1 MDNVKDLNPSS
12 RPTQTVSLNE
22 LRGSSTNNSVSINA
36 VNGLSGVS
44 EEATTSRPTIKVN
57 PNGRTRLPRRTITQA
72 TDVNRINPN
81 DFIKPTQQ
89 EESKTMINTI
99 QDNAVSMLDAAVKRK
114 RQEFHDFVES
124 ATAADE
130 ANRER
135 IKDGLDEINGEINY
149 LPSDLPQSVTKD
161 PHAGQTEEQPVHI
174 TKSVDGRLDDED
186 DYMDD
191 VESDLNSELY
201 GEMSSHEDF
210 DDSHNTHTTINSN
223 PFGFDNDYDED
234 VEEEEGSYDVDEMDQ
249 DNSVDV
255 DYEYENPAEA
265 TMDDFDTAD
274 PEEEIPFDPIP
285 ETESVEESVPEKEEK
300 PVEVQEDEDTIT
312 DRLTSGAISVSSKID
327 FTDSTNIEN
336 TTSNDFN
343 LDEEDFDDVTYSGE
357 NDEQLSDDE
366 IRNIIQE
373 SEKHLKSEILEK
385 VINTSK
391 KLDTTSFR
399 ISNKVVSINNAVNA
413 VGAKTKEERYG
424 YWPMMFANRPFKAS
438 PLKGPEI
445 ALLAEAD
452 DSNSE
457 NGVGITNQQIRIM
470 YDHDANEYKPK
481 TIEGWAKTI
490 PFFDIESI
498 FGALYVASLKGANY
512 VPSICPKTSCQYS
525 WLNDAGDIKKL
536 VKFTNDN
543 QKKKF
548 EEILKTPITKENT
561 ESYES
566 VVNVIND
573 KIAVG
578 IKIPSIF
585 TAVYEYGSLN
595 SEFIRKYTSVIS
607 IMQYIDYIYIIN
619 PQTASFDPVGWKT
632 YPGDTTKTFKSKIA
646 TYSKILKELDDTDFS
661 VLIALI
667 NSMVSK
673 MTEQKHLA
681 YEIPATKCPK
691 CGADVAATEIIPRN
705 MVFMR
710 QRLVELATTRTE
722 R

>member
-1 MDNVKDLNPSS
+1 MDNVKDLNPS
-12 RPTQTVSLNE
+12 RPTQTVSLND
-22 LRGSSTNNSVSINA
+22 LRGSSSPTNSVSINA

-44 EEATTSRPTIKVN
+44 EESTTSRPTIKVN
-57 PNGRTRLPRRTITQA
+57 PNGRTRLPRRTITQS

-81 DFIKPTQQ
+81 DFIKPAQQ

-99 QDNAVSMLDAAVKRK
+99 QDSAVSMLDAAVKRK

-161 PHAGQTEEQPVHI
+161 PHAGETDDQPVHI
-174 TKSVDGRLDDED
+174 TKSVNGRLDDED

-191 VESDLNSELY
+191 VEADLNSELY
-201 GEMSSHEDF
+201 EDNNEMDIPHEAF
-210 DDSHNTHTTINSN
+210 DDIRRNATINTN
-223 PFGFDNDYDED
+223 PFDYEDSEEEVEECADNNEIIPDNFEDYDYRYDNDTAED
-234 VEEEEGSYDVDEMDQ
+234 
-249 DNSVDV
+249 
-255 DYEYENPAEA
+255 A
-265 TMDDFDTAD
+265 TMDDFDSVD
-274 PEEEIPFDPIP
+274 SDEEIPFNEPEFDEEVAAPIK
-285 ETESVEESVPEKEEK
+285 EKVEE
-300 PVEVQEDEDTIT
+300 EDTIT
-312 DRLTSGAISVSSKID
+312 DKLTSGAISVSSKID

-357 NDEQLSDDE
+357 NEEQLSDDE
-366 IRNIIQE
+366 IRNIVQE

-399 ISNKVVSINNAVNA
+399 ISNKVVSINSAVNA
-413 VGAKTKEERYG
+413 VGPKTKEERYG

-457 NGVGITNQQIRIM
+457 NGIGITNQQIRIM

-525 WLNDAGDIKKL
+525 WLNDAGDIRKL
-536 VKFTNDN
+536 VKFTNND
-543 QKKKF
+543 QEKKF
-548 EEILKTPITKENT
+548 EEIIKTPITKENT

-595 SEFIRKYTSVIS
+595 PEFIRKYTSVIS

-673 MTEQKHLA
+673 MTEQKHLT
-681 YEIPATKCPK
+681 YEIPTTKCPK
-691 CGADVAATEIIPRN
+691 CGADIAATEIVPRN

>member
-1 MDNVKDLNPSS
+1 MDNVKDLNPST
-12 RPTQTVSLNE
+12 RPTKTVSLND
-22 LRGSSTNNSVSINA
+22 LKGNNSGVSINA

-44 EEATTSRPTIKVN
+44 QEASTSRPTIKVN
-57 PNGRTRLPRRTITQA
+57 PNSKTRLPRRTITPT

-81 DFIKPTQQ
+81 DFVKPAKQ

-99 QDNAVSMLDAAVKRK
+99 QDSAVSMLDAAVKRK
-114 RQEFHDFVES
+114 QQEFRDFVES

-161 PHAGQTEEQPVHI
+161 PHAGREDEQPVHI
-174 TKSVDGRLDDED
+174 TKSTTGRLDDEEYED

-191 VESDLNSELY
+191 VESDLDSELQNF
-201 GEMSSHEDF
+201 GEDEYATNYS
-210 DDSHNTHTTINSN
+210 NNITINSN
-223 PFGFDNDYDED
+223 PFSYDDTPEEIEQQYDEEDDMLPDHTQYEYEEEVAEPTMEDDFQPVDSEDIPFDDVADED
-234 VEEEEGSYDVDEMDQ
+234 VDYYDETTDEEV
-249 DNSVDV
+249 
-255 DYEYENPAEA
+255 
-265 TMDDFDTAD
+265 
-274 PEEEIPFDPIP
+274 
-285 ETESVEESVPEKEEK
+285 TESEVEEKVEE
-300 PVEVQEDEDTIT
+300 DSIT
-312 DRLTSGAISVSSKID
+312 DKLTSGGINVSSKID
-327 FTDSTNIEN
+327 FTDTTNIEK

-343 LDEEDFDDVTYSGE
+343 LDADDFDDVTYSGE
-357 NDEQLSDDE
+357 NEEQLSDDE

-373 SEKHLKSEILEK
+373 SENHLKSEILEK

-399 ISNKVVSINNAVNA
+399 ISNKVINISNAVNA
-413 VGAKTKEERYG
+413 VSPKTKEERYG

-457 NGVGITNQQIRIM
+457 NGIGITNQQIRIM

-525 WLNDAGDIKKL
+525 WLNDAGDIRKL
-536 VKFTNDN
+536 VKFNNDD
-543 QKKKF
+543 QEKKF
-548 EEILKTPITKENT
+548 NEILNTPITKDNT

-595 SEFIRKYTSVIS
+595 AEFIRKYTSVIS

-667 NSMVSK
+667 NSMVAK
-673 MTEQKHLA
+673 MTEQKHLT
-681 YEIPATKCPK
+681 YEIPVTKCPK
-691 CGADVAATEIIPRN
+691 CGAEVASTEIVPRN

>member
-1 MDNVKDLNPSS
+1 MDNVKDLTPS
-12 RPTQTVSLNE
+12 RPTQTVSLND
-22 LRGSSTNNSVSINA
+22 LRGSSNQTQSAPNNSVSINA

-44 EEATTSRPTIKVN
+44 EESSTRPTIKVN
-57 PNGRTRLPRRTITQA
+57 PNGRTRLPRRTITP
-72 TDVNRINPN
+72 TMDVNKINPN
-81 DFIKPTQQ
+81 DFIKPAQQ

-161 PHAGQTEEQPVHI
+161 PHAGESNEQPAHI
-174 TKSVDGRLDDED
+174 TKSIDGRLDDED
-186 DYMDD
+186 EYIDD
-191 VESDLNSELY
+191 VETDLNSELY
-201 GEMSSHEDF
+201 TDSEEISHDAVDDF
-210 DDSHNTHTTINSN
+210 HTNGTRINSN
-223 PFGFDNDYDED
+223 PFEFDGDYSDEEI
-234 VEEEEGSYDVDEMDQ
+234 EEETSESDEMIPEDF
-249 DNSVDV
+249 
-255 DYEYENPAEA
+255 ENYRYTPTEA
-265 TMDDFDTAD
+265 TMDEFDTVD
-274 PEEEIPFDPIP
+274 SEEEIPF
-285 ETESVEESVPEKEEK
+285 TNVEESTEEVK
-300 PVEVQEDEDTIT
+300 KVEEEDINDK
-312 DRLTSGAISVSSKID
+312 LTSGAISVSSKID
-327 FTDSTNIEN
+327 FTDSANIEK

-343 LDEEDFDDVTYSGE
+343 LDEEDFEDVTYSGE
-357 NDEQLSDDE
+357 NEEQLSDEE
-366 IRNIIQE
+366 IKNIVQE

-399 ISNKVVSINNAVNA
+399 ISNKVITINSAVNA
-413 VGAKTKEERYG
+413 VGAKTKQERYG

-457 NGVGITNQQIRIM
+457 NGIGITNQQIRIM

-525 WLNDAGDIKKL
+525 WLNDAGDIRKL
-536 VKFTNDN
+536 VKFTNDE
-543 QKKKF
+543 QEKKF
-548 EEILKTPITKENT
+548 EEVLKTPITKENT

-595 SEFIRKYTSVIS
+595 AEFIRKYTSVIS

-673 MTEQKHLA
+673 MTEQKHLT

-691 CGADVAATEIIPRN
+691 CGADIAATEIVPRN

>member
-12 RPTQTVSLNE
+12 RPTQTVSLND
-22 LRGSSTNNSVSINA
+22 LKSNTVSINA

-44 EEATTSRPTIKVN
+44 EETSTTRPTIKVN
-57 PNGRTRLPRRTITQA
+57 PNGRTRLPRRTISPT
-72 TDVNRINPN
+72 TDVNKINPN

-99 QDNAVSMLDAAVKRK
+99 QDSAVSMLDAAVKRK

-161 PHAGQTEEQPVHI
+161 PHAGQENEQPVHI
-174 TKSVDGRLDDED
+174 TKSIDGKLDDED
-186 DYMDD
+186 SDYYMDD
-191 VESDLNSELY
+191 VETDLDSELS
-201 GEMSSHEDF
+201 MNDDIDIPHEAF
-210 DDSHNTHTTINSN
+210 DEVRTTSARINSD
-223 PFGFDNDYDED
+223 PFGFDGDYIDDE
-234 VEEEEGSYDVDEMDQ
+234 VEEETSEADEMIPEDF
-249 DNSVDV
+249 
-255 DYEYENPAEA
+255 ENYRYTPTEA
-265 TMDDFDTAD
+265 TMDEFDTVD
-274 PEEEIPFDPIP
+274 SEEEIPFND
-285 ETESVEESVPEKEEK
+285 TESADYYPEEEDVKKEEK
-300 PVEVQEDEDTIT
+300 VVEEDIT
-312 DRLTSGAISVSSKID
+312 DKLTNGAISVSSKID
-327 FTDSTNIEN
+327 FADSSNIKD

-357 NDEQLSDDE
+357 NEEQLSDDE
-366 IRNIIQE
+366 IRNIVQE

-399 ISNKVVSINNAVNA
+399 ISNKVITINSAVNA
-413 VGAKTKEERYG
+413 VGVKTKEERYG

-525 WLNDAGDIKKL
+525 WLNDAGDIRKL
-536 VKFTNDN
+536 VKFANDE
-543 QKKKF
+543 QEKKF
-548 EEILKTPITKENT
+548 EEVLKTPITKENT

-585 TAVYEYGSLN
+585 TAIYEYGSLN
-595 SEFIRKYTSVIS
+595 PEFIRKYTSVIS

-632 YPGDTTKTFKSKIA
+632 YAGDTTKTFKSKIA

-673 MTEQKHLA
+673 MTEQKHLT

-691 CGADVAATEIIPRN
+691 CGADIAATEIVPRN

>member
-1 MDNVKDLNPSS
+1 MDNVKDLNPS
-12 RPTQTVSLNE
+12 RPTQTVSLND
-22 LRGSSTNNSVSINA
+22 LRGSFSPTNSVSINA

-44 EEATTSRPTIKVN
+44 EESATSRPTIKVN
-57 PNGRTRLPRRTITQA
+57 PNGRTRLPRRTITQS

-81 DFIKPTQQ
+81 DFIKPAQQ

-99 QDNAVSMLDAAVKRK
+99 QDSAVSMLDAAVKRK

-161 PHAGQTEEQPVHI
+161 PHAGETDDQPVHI
-174 TKSVDGRLDDED
+174 TKSVNGRLDDED

-191 VESDLNSELY
+191 VEADLNSELY
-201 GEMSSHEDF
+201 EDNNEMDIPHEAF
-210 DDSHNTHTTINSN
+210 DDIRRNATINTN
-223 PFGFDNDYDED
+223 PFDYEDSEEEVEECADNNEIIPDNFEDYDYRYDNDTAED
-234 VEEEEGSYDVDEMDQ
+234 
-249 DNSVDV
+249 
-255 DYEYENPAEA
+255 A
-265 TMDDFDTAD
+265 TMDDFDSVD
-274 PEEEIPFDPIP
+274 SDEEIPFNEPEFDEEVAAPPIK
-285 ETESVEESVPEKEEK
+285 EKVE
-300 PVEVQEDEDTIT
+300 EDTIT
-312 DRLTSGAISVSSKID
+312 DKLTSGAISVSSKID

-357 NDEQLSDDE
+357 NEEQLSDDE
-366 IRNIIQE
+366 IRNIVQE

-399 ISNKVVSINNAVNA
+399 ISNKVVSINSAVNA
-413 VGAKTKEERYG
+413 VGPKTKEERYG

-457 NGVGITNQQIRIM
+457 NGIGITNQQIRIM

-525 WLNDAGDIKKL
+525 WLNDAGDIRKL
-536 VKFTNDN
+536 VKFTNND
-543 QKKKF
+543 QEKKF
-548 EEILKTPITKENT
+548 EEIIKTPITKENT

-595 SEFIRKYTSVIS
+595 PEFIRKYTSVIS

-673 MTEQKHLA
+673 MTEQKHLT

-691 CGADVAATEIIPRN
+691 CGADIAATEIVPRN

>member
-1 MDNVKDLNPSS
+1 MDNVKDLNPS
-12 RPTQTVSLNE
+12 RPTQTVFLND
-22 LRGSSTNNSVSINA
+22 LRGSSSPTNSVSINA

-44 EEATTSRPTIKVN
+44 EESATSRPTIKVN
-57 PNGRTRLPRRTITQA
+57 PNGRTRLPRRTITQS

-81 DFIKPTQQ
+81 DFIKPAQQ

-99 QDNAVSMLDAAVKRK
+99 QDSAVSMLDAAVKRK

-161 PHAGQTEEQPVHI
+161 PHAGETDEQPVHI
-174 TKSVDGRLDDED
+174 TKSVNGRLDDED

-191 VESDLNSELY
+191 VEADLNSELY
-201 GEMSSHEDF
+201 ENDSEMDIPHEAFNDVRR
-210 DDSHNTHTTINSN
+210 NTTINTN
-223 PFGFDNDYDED
+223 PFDYEDNEEEVEESVEEDEIIPDNFEDYDYRYDNDTAED
-234 VEEEEGSYDVDEMDQ
+234 
-249 DNSVDV
+249 
-255 DYEYENPAEA
+255 A
-265 TMDDFDTAD
+265 TMDDFDSVD
-274 PEEEIPFDPIP
+274 SDEEIPFNEP
-285 ETESVEESVPEKEEK
+285 EFDEEVAAPVKEKVKE
-300 PVEVQEDEDTIT
+300 EDTIT
-312 DRLTSGAISVSSKID
+312 DKLTSGAISVSSKID

-357 NDEQLSDDE
+357 NEEQLSDDE
-366 IRNIIQE
+366 IRNIVQE

-399 ISNKVVSINNAVNA
+399 ISNKVVSINSAVNA
-413 VGAKTKEERYG
+413 VGPKTKEERYG

-457 NGVGITNQQIRIM
+457 NGIGITNQQIRIM

-525 WLNDAGDIKKL
+525 WLNDAGDIRKL
-536 VKFTNDN
+536 VKFTNDD
-543 QKKKF
+543 QEKKF

-595 SEFIRKYTSVIS
+595 PEFIRKYTSVIS

-673 MTEQKHLA
+673 MTEQKHLT

-691 CGADVAATEIIPRN
+691 CGADIAATEIVPRN